1 LQPGKPVVNALGKA
15 DLCGLFGGNDS
26 LKNLPHLLFH
36 GPAMACCTQAQ
47 TVFDRFIKVSNG
59 KAAHGL
65 TLSDCNEIIVITII
79 VAVNIKGFRPL

>member
-1 LQPGKPVVNALGKA
+1 
-15 DLCGLFGGNDS
+15 
-26 LKNLPHLLFH
+26 
-36 GPAMACCTQAQ
+36 MACCTQAQ

-65 TLSDCNEIIVITII
+65 TLSDCNEIIAITII